1 MSCPPVSSDVG
12 DRDRIGPMLGQINI
26 VFNFGAWFISHLSL
40 EKYFILLWITGSRP
54 SPRGFSSSAA

>member
-1 MSCPPVSSDVG
+1 MSCPSVSSDVG

-40 EKYFILLWITGSRP
+40 EILISFISIAYFTL
-54 SPRGFSSSAA
+54 